1 VKHTLLLFSLLS
13 GYMTTTQAN
22 NLSKEFIATFLPQNP
37 IILDAGAHNG
47 SDSREFSFL
56 FPQGTIISCEPVPN
70 LFQVLKANT
79 QDCHNIIYVQKALSD
94 KRGQEFIYISQGGDA
109 ASSSLLKPEQ
119 QKFQQYFP
127 HITFPYKIAV
137 ETLTL
142 DQLAEELNIDHIDFL
157 CLDLQGVELLVL
169 KAAPN
174 ILKTVKAIYTE
185 VNYTSVYENTPL
197 YPELKSWMEEND
209 FMEVTQIVHHC
220 TFGDV
225 LFVRK

>member
-1 VKHTLLLFSLLS
+1 VKHTLFIFILLS
-13 GYMTTTQAN
+13 GCLTTIQAD
-22 NLSKEFIATFLPQNP
+22 NLSKAFIATFLPENP

-56 FPQGTIISCEPVPN
+56 FPSGTIIACEPVPN

-79 QDCHNIIYVQKALSD
+79 QDCHNIIYVQKALSN
-94 KRGQEFIYISQGGDA
+94 KRGQEFIYISKGGD

-119 QKFQQYFP
+119 EKFQRYFP
-127 HITFPYKIAV
+127 HITFPYKILV

-142 DQLAEELNIDHIDFL
+142 DQLAEELNIDHLDFL
-157 CLDLQGVELLVL
+157 CLDLQGVELTVL
-169 KAAPN
+169 KAAPK

-185 VNYTSVYENTPL
+185 VNYTSVYEGTPL
-197 YPELKSWMEEND
+197 YPEIKSWMEENG
-209 FMEVTQIVHHC
+209 FIEAAQIVHHS